1 MGNLEKYP
9 YSGWEPNTHIELQNI
24 DNVTF
29 AIGGSAA
36 LRNNFSGAAYGIKSL
51 NSSLNIENNLFTNMV
66 RDDDQYFKSN
76 DGTAILASTTT
87 TGNTIHIF
95 GGNEF
100 EDSPQAITFYGNIES
115 EITGNGFS
123 NLLRGININNNASNV
138 TINETNTF
146 TSVSTAVIGRNITG
160 EFSGLWQHF

>member
-1 MGNLEKYP
+1 
-9 YSGWEPNTHIELQNI
+9 
-24 DNVTF
+24 
-29 AIGGSAA
+29 
-36 LRNNFSGAAYGIKSL
+36 
-51 NSSLNIENNLFTNMV
+51 MV

-146 TSVSTAVIGRNITG
+146 TSVFNGSYWAQYHR
-160 EFSGLWQHF
+160 EFSGLWQHI